1 MTEKINWKTFT
12 VQEIHEKLE
21 LMKEYKSLLT
31 PNFKKL
37 KKEDKVKEI
46 ENFEKE
52 FEKKLNELVK
62 GKYLKINSI

>member
-37 KKEDKVKEI
+37 KKEDKVKKI
-46 ENFEKE
+46 ENFEKK
-52 FEKKLNELVK
+52 FEKKLNELMK
-62 GKYLKINSI
+62 GKYLKINLI